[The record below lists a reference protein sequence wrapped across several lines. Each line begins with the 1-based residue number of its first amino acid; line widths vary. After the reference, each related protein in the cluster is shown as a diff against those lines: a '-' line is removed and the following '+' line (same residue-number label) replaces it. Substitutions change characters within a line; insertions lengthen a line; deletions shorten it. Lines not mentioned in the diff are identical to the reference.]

1 MIFLYYFF
9 FHFGNFCILILYF
22 FYYLFYKNFSI
33 LVCFCKVVNRFF
45 LFQSAFKIYTRGVY
59 NFSDVSNTNT
69 YLTDAANNLVIDYEA
84 FVVSV
89 DGLTDGATHW
99 VSAGIEYNNSYN
111 VWIGQV
117 SYTMKTAAPVSTG

>member
-1 MIFLYYFF
+1 MVIFVYWFLIFLIIYF
-9 FHFGNFCILILYF
+9 IRI
-22 FYYLFYKNFSI
+22 
-33 LVCFCKVVNRFF
+33 F
-45 LFQSAFKIYTRGVY
+45 LSQSAFKIYTRGVY
-59 NFSDVSNTNT
+59 NFSDVNNAGSNPA
-69 YLTDAANNLVIDYEA
+69 DAENNLVIDYEA

-117 SYTMKTAAPVSTG
+117 SYTMKTAAPVSTGCM